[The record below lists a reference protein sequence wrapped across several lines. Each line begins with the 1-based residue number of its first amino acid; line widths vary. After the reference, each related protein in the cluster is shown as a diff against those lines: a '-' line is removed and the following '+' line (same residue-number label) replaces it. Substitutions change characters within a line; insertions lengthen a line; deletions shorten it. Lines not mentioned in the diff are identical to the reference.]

1 MVLRIFVFRY
11 ADQSDVNNGLAS
23 NVGDWCAGSY
33 SFAITYNNGNSQT
46 QSVTFTADKTAM
58 FVIESYMWHNTGTHN
73 DGTRSYGVT
82 TNWYKLEKGD
92 TATAWQAG
100 IDDQVIWKNY
110 ITNPLATDAAIGQDV
125 TSHSIITDA
134 RFGRVRKI
142 EASANGNWQLTF
154 TAGNN
159 YDELVGKVATFFI
172 ICKRYGDNYAAV
184 GAKTEQLVFGGGD
197 ENVNVIHTNNCEF
210 RDLGDGWRLYYSSRQ
225 IKTGLMANSQGI
237 DSGVIG
243 VNTLKGTW
251 LIYAAGVVQGG
262 VCPAVADI
270 MEACGLLATG
280 IDITNKK
287 VVITA
292 DNFTV
297 QTNSGQKALVA
308 ADGKVNIQLLDA
320 VQIVANGIRAQTID
334 AQQAVFQNI
343 RVTGNS
349 EFNGTVKA
357 NLLYFPVKTV
367 SVSSY
372 QIDPVNEPFTTF
384 VYNGI
389 SGRNWIY
396 LPKASDYD
404 GMEITI
410 FQKLTA
416 TINVT
421 ENYLRILPKTNSGD
435 SIYIQQNISIV
446 TEASNYYA
454 NPRSIP
460 THNYSANYY
469 AVTSSV
475 YLIPNCVYV
484 FKSMLGAW
492 YAIQG
497 LFTGE

>member
-1 MVLRIFVFRY
+1 
-11 ADQSDVNNGLAS
+11 
-23 NVGDWCAGSY
+23 
-33 SFAITYNNGNSQT
+33 
-46 QSVTFTADKTAM
+46 
-58 FVIESYMWHNTGTHN
+58 
-73 DGTRSYGVT
+73 
-82 TNWYKLEKGD
+82 
-92 TATAWQAG
+92 
-100 IDDQVIWKNY
+100 
-110 ITNPLATDAAIGQDV
+110 
-125 TSHSIITDA
+125 
-134 RFGRVRKI
+134 
-142 EASANGNWQLTF
+142 
-154 TAGNN
+154 
-159 YDELVGKVATFFI
+159 
-172 ICKRYGDNYAAV
+172 
-184 GAKTEQLVFGGGD
+184 
-197 ENVNVIHTNNCEF
+197 
-210 RDLGDGWRLYYSSRQ
+210 
-225 IKTGLMANSQGI
+225 MANSQGI

-320 VQIVANGIRAQTID
+320 VQIVANGIKAQTID

-446 TEASNYYA
+446 AEAANYYA
-454 NPRSIP
+454 NPRNIP